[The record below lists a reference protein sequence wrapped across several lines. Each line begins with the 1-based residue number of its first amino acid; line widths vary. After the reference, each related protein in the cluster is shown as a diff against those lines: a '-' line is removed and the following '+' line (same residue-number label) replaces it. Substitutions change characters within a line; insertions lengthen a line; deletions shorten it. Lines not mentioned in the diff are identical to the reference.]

1 MKNGKFYIVYG
12 LSLLLLLIIWIG
24 PRIVL
29 NDEPVGEIM
38 TKRTE
43 EIITERSPSPKEE
56 KKIWLIL
63 NNLDSILSVIVGGVN
78 VYLITS
84 HYRSKQKDEPLK
96 KQPSKIKRIFD
107 PEPFD

>member
-43 EIITERSPSPKEE
+43 EIITEHSPSPKEE
-56 KKIWLIL
+56 KNIWLIL
-63 NNLDSILSVIVGGVN
+63 NNLDSILSIIVGGVN

-84 HYRSKQKDEPLK
+84 HYRSKRRDKPPK
-96 KQPSKIKRIFD
+96 KQPGRIRRIFD